1 MAGIPPLV
9 VLTSEQAHFSICK
22 AAMVLGIGDSHVITV
37 KCNGLGQ
44 MCTVDL
50 EKKLNLAIS
59 KGWTPFFIAATSG
72 TTVLAAFDPLYE
84 IASIA
89 RQFKCWFHVD
99 GSYGGAF
106 LFSPDLKNTYLSGL
120 ELSDSFVMNPH
131 KLLGVPLQCSCLLV
145 KLPMQT
151 MKEANQSGVTDYLY
165 HHHAMDVGEL
175 GLGCGRRA
183 DSLKWYFCWQ
193 AQGDQGFASNVEW
206 VMHLHDL
213 VDDWLHQ
220 QPQFKV
226 LPTMGPTLCFWFLP
240 PLPWGTL
247 DPTDLKDERV
257 HSFLHSFTID
267 LRTQMVE
274 KGQCMIDYA
283 TVPSFPAFFRVPIH
297 PKTQFHHLQQAVQQ
311 VKVLGNQLWE
321 TKYQGKVEFNES
333 H

>member
-1 MAGIPPLV
+1 
-9 VLTSEQAHFSICK
+9 
-22 AAMVLGIGDSHVITV
+22 
-37 KCNGLGQ
+37 
-44 MCTVDL
+44 
-50 EKKLNLAIS
+50 
-59 KGWTPFFIAATSG
+59 
-72 TTVLAAFDPLYE
+72 AAFDPLYE

-193 AQGDQGFASNVEW
+193 AQGDQGFASNV
-206 VMHLHDL
+206 
-213 VDDWLHQ
+213 
-220 QPQFKV
+220 
-226 LPTMGPTLCFWFLP
+226 
-240 PLPWGTL
+240 
-247 DPTDLKDERV
+247 
-257 HSFLHSFTID
+257 
-267 LRTQMVE
+267 
-274 KGQCMIDYA
+274 
-283 TVPSFPAFFRVPIH
+283 
-297 PKTQFHHLQQAVQQ
+297 
-311 VKVLGNQLWE
+311 
-321 TKYQGKVEFNES
+321 
-333 H
+333 